1 MEPPPLPG
9 PTMLRQRWLDVAFLH
24 WQVDPDDVAP
34 HLPDGVVPDVL
45 DGVTYVGLVPFRL
58 AGMGAA
64 VGPALLRTF
73 AEINVRVYG
82 IDDQGRPGVVFLS
95 VDVTSAAMAFG
106 GRAAGLPYRWVGGDH
121 RTDGGTHRYRF
132 VRSRRG
138 AGGEPLRSRVDL
150 TPGPEREPGPLEEF
164 LTSRWA
170 LHNRRL
176 GRTWYLRNTHE
187 TWPLHDAELLDLH
200 DDLVPAAGFPALRG
214 RSPDHVMFS
223 RGVTA
228 RFGFPSFV

>member
-24 WQVDPDDVAP
+24 WRVDPDDVAP

-58 AGMGAA
+58 AAMGAA
-64 VGPALLRTF
+64 VGPPLLRTF

-82 IDDQGRPGVVFLS
+82 VDDQGRPGVVFLS
-95 VDVTSAAMAFG
+95 VDVTSAAMAIG
-106 GRAAGLPYRWVGGDH
+106 GRAAGLPYRWVRGDH
-121 RTDGGTHRYRF
+121 RTDGGTQRYRF
-132 VRSRRG
+132 VRSRRD
-138 AGGEPLRSRVDL
+138 GGEPLRSRVDL
-150 TPGPEREPGPLEEF
+150 TPGQQREPCSLDTF
-164 LTSRWA
+164 LTARWA

-187 TWPLHDAELLDLH
+187 TWPLHDAALLDLR

-214 RSPDHVMFS
+214 RAPDHVMFS
-223 RGVTA
+223 QGVTT
-228 RFGFPSFV
+228 RFGYPSPA